1 MFDSITLVAIGAA
14 FLVAGIVKGVIGL
27 GLPIVSVALLT
38 VLVGLPNAMALLLI
52 PAFFA
57 NVWQGSVGGHAGD
70 VLKRIWPFLVMAT
83 LSVWLGALSLTRVDL
98 PLLSAFL
105 GLVLI
110 AYALV
115 NMAGLRI
122 SISRSQ
128 DRWAGP
134 LLGLVNGVVTGMTGA
149 SAVPGVIYFQAIG
162 MQRDAMI
169 QAMGILFSL
178 SIAALALALS
188 GNGLLNRELGLLSVV
203 ALVPSISGMMLGQRI
218 RKSLSET
225 RFRRIFF
232 TALLLLGLYIILSAA
247 PWSG

>member
-14 FLVAGIVKGVIGL
+14 FLLAGIVKGVIGL

-38 VLVGLPNAMALLLI
+38 VVVGLPNAMALMLI
-52 PAFFA
+52 PGLLA
-57 NVWQGSVGGHAGD
+57 NVWQGSIGGHGTR
-70 VLKRIWPFLVMAT
+70 VVKRIWPFLMMAT
-83 LSVWLGALSLTRVDL
+83 VSVWLGALGLSRVDL

-105 GLVLI
+105 GIVLI
-110 AYALV
+110 VYAVV
-115 NMAGLRI
+115 NMAGLGF

-134 LLGLVNGVVTGMTGA
+134 LFGLVNGIVTGLTGT
-149 SAVPGVIYFQAIG
+149 SAIPGVIYFQAIG
-162 MQRDAMI
+162 LQRDAMI

-178 SIAALALALS
+178 SIAALAVALG
-188 GNGLLNRELGLLSVV
+188 GNGLLNTELGLLSVA

-225 RFRRIFF
+225 RFRHVFF